1 MARGRFPVGPR
12 TGVFAHRSLNAEI
25 VRNALRYEP
34 FSIKTATLVRLY
46 SMTFQELSTNSQD
59 YLKVLWDLREWSDK
73 AIQPT
78 DLARKTGMKPST
90 VSGAMARLT
99 TQGLVTHAPY
109 GDIILTPLGEQYAL
123 KMVRRHRLLETF
135 LVEKLGY
142 RWDEV
147 HKEADQ
153 LEHAASDL
161 MIERI
166 DESLGRP
173 TKDPHGDAIPGPNGE
188 MEEDSSILLTD
199 APEGVKVRI
208 ERVSDEDPKL
218 LRFLQQQGL
227 SINGSAT
234 IGKFTPYSDIVTL
247 VLPSGA
253 KVALGA
259 SAARRIRVTRLN
271 DEGGTALS

>member
-1 MARGRFPVGPR
+1 
-12 TGVFAHRSLNAEI
+12 
-25 VRNALRYEP
+25 
-34 FSIKTATLVRLY
+34 
-46 SMTFQELSTNSQD
+46 MTFQELSINSQD
-59 YLKVLWDLREWSDK
+59 YLKVIWDLREWSDK
-73 AIQPT
+73 AVQPT

-109 GDIILTPLGEQYAL
+109 GDIILTPLGERYAL

-147 HKEADQ
+147 HKEADE

-166 DESLGRP
+166 DDSLGHP

-188 MEEDSSILLTD
+188 MAEDASVVLTSV
-199 APEGVKVRI
+199 PEGSRIRI

-227 SINGSAT
+227 SVDGEAS
-234 IGKFTPYSDIVTL
+234 IGPATPYSDAFTL
-247 VLPSGA
+247 ILPSGA
-253 KVALGA
+253 HVVLGN
-259 SAARRIRVTRLN
+259 AAAKLIRVTRIDTN
-271 DEGGTALS
+271 NSPSKV